1 METLEEM
8 KQFKFD
14 GYSRD
19 LVDETMK
26 TIVEFQSNVDQVW
39 KFWLEDGIDVLREF
53 KIDFEF
59 YSPDKEGTH
68 LFKALLEKNNY
79 NVKVNTKR
87 MLFIFKGYELKA
99 SLSQMWTLYKLRD
112 HFELL
117 GLLSRKYNLSIEG
130 YGAFSSQHNK
140 K

>member
-8 KQFKFD
+8 RQFKFD

-19 LVDETMK
+19 LVDETIK
-26 TIVEFQSNVDQVW
+26 TIEEFQSDIDQVW
-39 KFWLEDGIDVLREF
+39 RVWLEDGIDVLKEF
-53 KIDFEF
+53 VVDFEF
-59 YSPDKEGTH
+59 YSPDKKGIQ
-68 LFKALLEKNNY
+68 LFKALLEKNNHR
-79 NVKVNTKR
+79 VKINTKR
-87 MLFIFKGYELKA
+87 LLLIFKGYELKV
-99 SLSQMWTLYKLRD
+99 SINQMWTLYKLRD
-112 HFELL
+112 QIELL